1 MILKI
6 RNKKQ
11 KILEITIMT
20 RSSRKGKGSGGERE
34 REGKGV
40 REGKGERGKEL
51 SRLDPKHQKYRLGH
65 SAHCRVLLCK
75 SISDLDS

>member
-1 MILKI
+1 MKI
-6 RNKKQ
+6 RL
-11 KILEITIMT
+11 ILEITIMT
-20 RSSRKGKGSGGERE
+20 RSSGKGKGSGGE

-51 SRLDPKHQKYRLGH
+51 SKLDPKHQKYRLGH

-75 SISDLDS
+75 SISNLDS

>member
-34 REGKGV
+34 GKGV
-40 REGKGERGKEL
+40 REGKGI
-51 SRLDPKHQKYRLGH
+51 
-65 SAHCRVLLCK
+65 V
-75 SISDLDS
+75 